1 MALCYVETVMHLQM
15 HIRTGTESLKLVPS
29 EFELLDPKPT
39 RLSHSANQ
47 PAAAVSTKGLTA

>member
-1 MALCYVETVMHLQM
+1 
-15 HIRTGTESLKLVPS
+15 VPS